1 MRVEDLLIA
10 PKTRTTQSN
19 KHWIAIDGNK
29 YPDAFKTVS
38 ELKGKIQPSGVSYF
52 VVLCLRN
59 ITRILPILEAYNN
72 EKAKK

>member
-29 YPDAFKTVS
+29 YPDAFKTVTL
-38 ELKGKIQPSGVSYF
+38 LKDKIQPSGVAYF

-59 ITRILPILEAYNN
+59 MSKILPLLEA